1 MNEAT
6 RGRSVVMQPGD
17 GPSWWQPVPANG
29 HADPVL
35 FPANTGFDA
44 LSTGFQT
51 IAVGGRVREHSHG
64 EQVEIQI
71 CFRGKGHVNVDGV
84 RHDIVPGSATF
95 LGCDVKHEIVNDGDE
110 DLVMLW
116 IISPP
121 GLEDFFAA
129 VGRPRD
135 RGRPG
140 AGALRPS
147 RERRGGRTVA
157 RNERYGRR
165 IGRDHAEN
173 RHRRR

>member
-6 RGRSVVMQPGD
+6 IGRSVVMQPGD

-35 FPANTGFDA
+35 FPANTGFDG

-84 RHDIVPGSATF
+84 RHDIVPGSAAF
-95 LGCDVKHEIVNDGDE
+95 LGRDVKHEIVNDGDE

-135 RGRPG
+135 RDDRAPEPFARPENVV
-140 AGALRPS
+140 AV
-147 RERRGGRTVA
+147 ERSLGMNDTVA
-157 RNERYGRR
+157 G
-165 IGRDHAEN
+165 
-173 RHRRR
+173 